1 MIWSCL
7 ARTNRKTNNDLFRP
21 QFFRRSDDIDDE
33 FAGRFPRFDIALGLR
48 NVGQQ
53 TCGGEPIASRMSTV
67 EQASLPVQSTRERT
81 ARVRFSISDV
91 ME

>member
-21 QFFRRSDDIDDE
+21 QFFRRSDYVDDE

-48 NVGQQ
+48 NVGQ
-53 TCGGEPIASRMSTV
+53 GVNVLNPEPEFLPGEPIQNSCGAGAKTGSVRNVMK
-67 EQASLPVQSTRERT
+67 QARPG
-81 ARVRFSISDV
+81 
-91 ME
+91 